1 MFLLLPERSRMDD
14 FLQSYK
20 NILSKKNIDTFNAND
35 LEFVEGDLQTVLSA
49 VVVLLRRHSSNGRL
63 CCGNN
68 ANNLEVT
75 DVDSWGFVTQV
86 KCMRCNQ
93 TMETTCRDAKKTY
106 ERIYDKS
113 ELKPGDHI
121 CWHRCYVIWHHAIVS
136 EVDTFVDLDSN
147 EQKIIHYSSN
157 LHCDSVK
164 VIEKPMP
171 EANSSWNA
179 LYRINYHDCYDADYS
194 ILRARKLLGETR
206 YTLLRR
212 NCEHFIS
219 WCKTGSTNSIQL
231 GIVWASL
238 GKLAFTTVLR
248 VIALVVVL
256 GAITYIHEEQEETT
270 KNRQSLENLERWLT
284 GVYIVMF
291 TVVFIIYL
299 LIKSG
304 SRLHPVSDDKHPCD
318 SCLEDCRRC
327 INCISDCCCYCS
339 RCCRRCCCSCGCRSL
354 ILFICTSTC
363 RSFNPSSCTCCLRP
377 CNLVCGLFWCIV
389 IRESLAAG
397 GTLCIVLLEEDITN
411 SYPFR
416 FWEPDDRAAILIF
429 FSTLA
434 HIGGYAIGA
443 FIGRWVQAFSDSF
456 QCSKCCRAA
465 TVNNSQSATATR

>member
-1 MFLLLPERSRMDD
+1 VSCMFLLLPERSRMDD

-136 EVDTFVDLDSN
+136 EAKGN
-147 EQKIIHYSSN
+147 ERKIIHYSRDSC
-157 LHCDSVK
+157 CDDVE
-164 VIEKPMP
+164 VIERPMP
-171 EANSSWNA
+171 TRHKDNSSWNA

-238 GKLAFTTVLR
+238 GKMAFTTVLR

-256 GAITYIHEEQEETT
+256 GAITYTHEEQEETT
-270 KNRQSLENLERWLT
+270 KDRQLLERLEKILT
-284 GVYIVMF
+284 GVYIAMF
-291 TVVFIIYL
+291 TVVFILYL

-304 SRLHPVSDDKHPCD
+304 SRLHPVSDDENPCD
-318 SCLEDCRRC
+318 PCLEKCRQY
-327 INCISDCCCYCS
+327 INRISDCCHRCCP
-339 RCCRRCCCSCGCRSL
+339 RCCRCCCCSCGCRSL
-354 ILFICTSTC
+354 IAFICISIC
-363 RSFNPSSCTCCLRP
+363 RSFNRSSCTCCRRP
-377 CNLVCGLFWCIV
+377 CNLVCGLFWRIV

-416 FWEPDDRAAILIF
+416 FWSPGCRAAILIF
-429 FSTLA
+429 FSTLT
-434 HIGGYAIGA
+434 HIGGYTIGV
-443 FIGRWVQAFSDSF
+443 FLGRWVQAFSDF
-456 QCSKCCRAA
+456 WQRSKCCRAA
-465 TVNNSQSATATR
+465 TDNNSQSAIV